1 LKINSFI
8 KIANTFKYRNF
19 SFKYFDYK
27 ILMHTKSQR
36 NKVWLL
42 IPILLFFFACSKI
55 ACAQF
60 IPSDTS
66 KISLLIKNA
75 EKNASVFPDSSV
87 YYLEKAVSA
96 ANAGINSAANSQLSD
111 KLLIQLIGAELSLGR
126 LYYDKADFEK
136 SLQHNERALENAKK
150 SGEARYIGESL
161 FYLGENL
168 LEQCRFSNAM
178 EKYREAIT
186 YYTQIKDDG
195 SIFWCY
201 SGMGIVQKN
210 AGNYDDAI
218 VCFRNALTYAEK
230 GKLIREEASCFNN
243 IGNVY
248 RRQGDFP
255 KAMDA
260 YQKALNQFNS
270 LKNELSASDCM
281 NNIGNL
287 YLDMNDPFRALNYF
301 NQSLRIIKNR
311 DDNYRLIVR
320 YKNMAEAYTDLKDFD
335 NAVQFLEDAIKLSE
349 KSGNKSYLA
358 SCYSQFGKLQAAKGE
373 YSISIA
379 YHKKAATLLQE
390 IGAKADEAEAL
401 YELAST
407 EKKDGLI
414 NDAIEHAS
422 EAVKLAESA
431 GALSIRLQ
439 ANKCLADCYEQKGDS
454 RQATYYLKQAIQ
466 LKDSIYTIEKYRTIE
481 EIESGFKRN
490 ELKNENQVLIQ
501 NSILQKQ
508 AIRSKNLLA
517 ILLGISLILS
527 IALIWMSVN
536 RYRNSKIEALRVQNV
551 KEQQIEKLNE
561 NLKEKERELTSK
573 TIFIN
578 QKNQL
583 LEKLIGELEQLK
595 KNDISANSINHL
607 QTELKQELSPDS
619 WKEFEIQFN
628 EVHPGFQN
636 QLLNRFPEL
645 SPSER
650 RLCSFL
656 RLDMNTREIASL
668 TGQTFK
674 SIEVARTRIR
684 KKMNLS
690 REENLPNFIAAI

>member
-111 KLLIQLIGAELSLGR
+111 KLLIQLISAELSLGR

>member
-1 LKINSFI
+1 MG
-8 KIANTFKYRNF
+8 KY
-19 SFKYFDYK
+19 K
-27 ILMHTKSQR
+27 
-36 NKVWLL
+36 
-42 IPILLFFFACSKI
+42 
-55 ACAQF
+55 
-60 IPSDTS
+60 
-66 KISLLIKNA
+66 
-75 EKNASVFPDSSV
+75 
-87 YYLEKAVSA
+87 
-96 ANAGINSAANSQLSD
+96 
-111 KLLIQLIGAELSLGR
+111 
-126 LYYDKADFEK
+126 
-136 SLQHNERALENAKK
+136 
-150 SGEARYIGESL
+150 
-161 FYLGENL
+161 
-168 LEQCRFSNAM
+168 
-178 EKYREAIT
+178 EAIS
-186 YYTQIKDDG
+186 YYTKMNDIG

-210 AGNYDDAI
+210 AGNFDDAI
-218 VCFRNALTYAEK
+218 ACFKNALASAQK
-230 GKLIREEASCFNN
+230 GSLKNEEATCYNN

-260 YQKALNQFNS
+260 YQKALNQFNT
-270 LKNELSASDCM
+270 LKKEISASDCM

-287 YLDMNDPFRALNYF
+287 YLDNNDPFRALNYF
-301 NQSLRIIKNR
+301 NQSLRIIQNKN
-311 DDNYRLIVR
+311 DDYRLIVR
-320 YKNMAEAYTDLKDFD
+320 FKNMAEAYTDLKDFD
-335 NAVQFLEDAIKLSE
+335 NAVQFLEDAIKLAE
-349 KSGNKSYLA
+349 KSENKSYLA
-358 SCYSQFGKLQAAKGE
+358 SCYTQFGKLQSEKGE
-373 YSISIA
+373 YTISIA
-379 YHKKAATLLQE
+379 YHKKAALLFQE
-390 IGAKADEAEAL
+390 IGAKAEEAEAL
-401 YELAST
+401 FEMARTELL
-407 EKKDGLI
+407 EGLL

-422 EAVKLAESA
+422 KAIKLATVS

-439 ANKCLADCYEQKGDS
+439 ANKCLAKCYEQKGE
-454 RQATYYLKQAIQ
+454 AAKANLYLNQVIQ

-481 EIESGFKRN
+481 EIESGFTHN

-517 ILLGISLILS
+517 ILLGISLLLC

-536 RYRNSKIEALRVQNV
+536 RYRNSRKEAILQQHFR
-551 KEQQIEKLNE
+551 EQQIQQLNE
-561 NLKEKERELTSK
+561 DLKAKERELTSK

-583 LEKLIGELEQLK
+583 LEKLIDELENLK
-595 KNDISANSINHL
+595 KADISSNSISHL
-607 QTELKQELSPDS
+607 QTELKQELSPDT

-628 EVHPGFQN
+628 EVHPGFQI
-636 QLLNRFPEL
+636 QLLNCFPDL

-690 REENLPNFIAAI
+690 REDNLTNYIASI

>member
-1 LKINSFI
+1 MK
-8 KIANTFKYRNF
+8 TMF
-19 SFKYFDYK
+19 SGSYLY
-27 ILMHTKSQR
+27 IVQLS
-36 NKVWLL
+36 
-42 IPILLFFFACSKI
+42 IPFLLLFSTLTKVAH
-55 ACAQF
+55 AQSSS
-60 IPSDTS
+60 SDTS
-66 KISLLIKNA
+66 KISFYLKSA
-75 EKNASVFPDSSV
+75 DKQASVSSDSAI
-87 YYLEKAVSA
+87 YYFEKAVSF
-96 ANAGINSAANSQLSD
+96 ANAGISSTADPRLKD
-111 KLLIQLIGAELSLGR
+111 KMINQLIKAELGLGHI
-126 LYYDKADFEK
+126 YYDKADFDK
-136 SLQHNERALENAKK
+136 SLRHNEVALENAKK
-150 SGEARYIGESL
+150 SGKSVFIAESL
-161 FYLGENL
+161 FNLGEDL
-168 LEQCRFSNAM
+168 LEQCHYNDAM

-186 YYTQIKDDG
+186 YYRKINDEG
-195 SIFWCY
+195 GVFWCY

-210 AGNYDDAI
+210 AGNFDDAI
-218 VCFRNALTYAEK
+218 KCFENALVSAQK
-230 GKLIREEASCFNN
+230 GALKNEEATCFNN

-270 LKNELSASDCM
+270 LKNEISVSDCM

-287 YLDMNDPFRALNYF
+287 YLDNNDPFRALNYF
-301 NQSLRIIKNR
+301 NQSLRIIQNKN
-311 DDNYRLIVR
+311 DDYRLIVR

-335 NAVQFLEDAIKLSE
+335 NAVQFLEDAIKLAE
-349 KSGNKSYLA
+349 KSGNKFYLA
-358 SCYSQFGKLQAAKGE
+358 SCYAQFGKLQSEKSE
-373 YSISIA
+373 YMISIA
-379 YHKKAATLLQE
+379 YHKKAALLFQE
-390 IGAKADEAEAL
+390 IGAKAEEAEAL
-401 YELAST
+401 FEMART
-407 EKKDGLI
+407 EQQEGLI
-414 NDAIEHAS
+414 QDAINHAN
-422 EAVKLAESA
+422 EAIKLATA
-431 GALSIRLQ
+431 TGALSIRLQ
-439 ANKCLADCYEQKGDS
+439 ATKCLAKCYEQKGDAKKAN
-454 RQATYYLKQAIQ
+454 QYLNQAIQ

-481 EIESGFKRN
+481 EIESGFTHN

-501 NSILQKQ
+501 NSFFQKQ

-517 ILLGISLILS
+517 ILLGISLLLS
-527 IALIWMSVN
+527 IALIWMTVN
-536 RYRNSKIEALRVQNV
+536 RYRNSKKEAIRLQNS

-561 NLKEKERELTSK
+561 NLNTKERELTSK

-583 LEKLIGELEQLK
+583 LEKLIDELEKLK
-595 KNDISANSINHL
+595 KADISASSINHL
-607 QTELKQELSPDS
+607 QTELKQELSPDA

-628 EVHPGFQN
+628 EVHPEFQN

-690 REENLPNFIAAI
+690 REDNLVNFIASI